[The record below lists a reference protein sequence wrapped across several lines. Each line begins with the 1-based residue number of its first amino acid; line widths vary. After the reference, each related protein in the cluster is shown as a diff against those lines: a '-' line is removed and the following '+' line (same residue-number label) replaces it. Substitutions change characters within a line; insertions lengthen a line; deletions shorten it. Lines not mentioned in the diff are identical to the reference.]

1 MPVDSTEKLATM
13 TSMSSTTTDRIV
25 PVNSPCPA
33 HFALGYIS
41 SSIQVLKEEC
51 DKAYYDDL
59 LTRMER
65 IERQIARLAQTMEQ
79 INRELYP
86 DLT

>member
-51 DKAYYDDL
+51 DKAYYDAD
-59 LTRMER
+59 TRMER
-65 IERQIARLAQTMEQ
+65 IERQIERLAQTMEQ
-79 INRELYP
+79 INRDLFP

>member
-13 TSMSSTTTDRIV
+13 TSMSSITTDRIV

-33 HFALGYIS
+33 DYALGYLS
-41 SSIQVLKEEC
+41 SSIRLLKEES
-51 DKAYYDDL
+51 DRGYYDADA
-59 LTRMER
+59 RMER
-65 IERQIARLAQTMEQ
+65 IVAQIERLAQTMEQ
-79 INRELYP
+79 INRDLYP

>member
-13 TSMSSTTTDRIV
+13 TSMSSITTDRIV

-51 DKAYYDDL
+51 DKAYYDAD
-59 LTRMER
+59 TRMER

-79 INRELYP
+79 INRDLYP

>member
-1 MPVDSTEKLATM
+1 M

-25 PVNSPCPA
+25 PVTTPCPA
-33 HFALGYIS
+33 DFALGYLK
-41 SSIQVLKEEC
+41 SSIRLLKEES
-51 DKAYYDDL
+51 DRGYYDADAH
-59 LTRMER
+59 MER
-65 IERQIARLAQTMEQ
+65 IKREIERLAQTMEQ

>member
-13 TSMSSTTTDRIV
+13 TSMSSITTDRIV

-51 DKAYYDDL
+51 DKAYYDAD
-59 LTRMER
+59 TRMER

-79 INRELYP
+79 INRDLFP

>member
-33 HFALGYIS
+33 HFALGYLK
-41 SSIQVLKEEC
+41 SSITLLKEEC
-51 DKAYYDDL
+51 DRAYYDAD
-59 LTRMER
+59 TRMER
-65 IERQIARLAQTMEQ
+65 IERQIERLAQTMEQ

>member
-51 DKAYYDDL
+51 DKAYYDAD
-59 LTRMER
+59 TRMER

-79 INRELYP
+79 INRDLFP